1 MQTAALL
8 LAGLLLLASEPC
20 SALDLA
26 TPGGLRLAVPVASI
40 KAMRFGSTLRQQYD
54 FSCGSAAVATLL
66 SHHYGRATTEQQVFE
81 HMFRHGDH
89 ARIRREGFSL
99 LDMQRFLAAQGL
111 RADGFKLPLQA
122 LLDAGLPAIVLVAE
136 QGYQHFVVIK
146 GIAASERGATAERGT
161 AGEGIAAGG
170 RLLLGDPARGT
181 RSMPLAQFESI
192 WTNKLLFVI
201 HDHAGPVRFN
211 APDDWR
217 AAPPAPLAS
226 AVNRLPLGDV
236 TMAKHGPGDF

>member
-1 MQTAALL
+1 
-8 LAGLLLLASEPC
+8 
-20 SALDLA
+20 
-26 TPGGLRLAVPVASI
+26 
-40 KAMRFGSTLRQQYD
+40 
-54 FSCGSAAVATLL
+54 
-66 SHHYGRATTEQQVFE
+66 
-81 HMFRHGDH
+81 MFRQGDH

-122 LLDAGLPAIVLVAE
+122 LFDAGLPAIVLVAE

-146 GIAASERGATAERGT
+146 GMAD
-161 AGEGIAAGG
+161 G

-181 RSMPLAQFESI
+181 RSMTLAQFESI

-201 HDHAGPVRFN
+201 HDHPGPVRFN
-211 APDDWR
+211 TPDDWR
-217 AAPPAPLAS
+217 AAPLAPLAH
-226 AVNRLPLGDV
+226 AVSRAPLGDV

>member
-1 MQTAALL
+1 MRSLACILTAVLL
-8 LAGLLLLASEPC
+8 LAPPWC
-20 SALDLA
+20 RALELV
-26 TPGGLRLAVPVASI
+26 TPGGLRVAMPVASI
-40 KAMRFGSTLRQQYD
+40 KAMRFDTTLRQQYD

-89 ARIRREGFSL
+89 DKIRREGFSL

-111 RADGFKLPLQA
+111 RADGFRLPLQA
-122 LLDAGLPAIVLVAE
+122 LFDAGLPAIVLVAE

-146 GIAASERGATAERGT
+146 GM
-161 AGEGIAAGG
+161 AGG

-201 HDHAGPVRFN
+201 HDHPGEVRFN
-211 APDDWR
+211 TLADWR
-217 AAPPAPLAS
+217 AAPLAPLANAIS
-226 AVNRLPLGDV
+226 RISLGDV

>member
-1 MQTAALL
+1 MQTAAPLL
-8 LAGLLLLASEPC
+8 TALLLLAPSLC

-26 TPGGLRLAVPVASI
+26 TPGGLRVAMPVASI
-40 KAMRFGSTLRQQYD
+40 KALRFGATLRQQYD
-54 FSCGSAAVATLL
+54 FSCGSAAIATLL
-66 SHHYGRATTEQQVFE
+66 SHHYGRSTSEQQVFE
-81 HMFRHGDH
+81 HMFRQGDQ
-89 ARIRREGFSL
+89 AKIRREGFSL

-122 LLDAGLPAIVLVAE
+122 LADAGLPAVVLVAE

-146 GIAASERGATAERGT
+146 GM
-161 AGEGIAAGG
+161 AGG

-181 RSMPLAQFESI
+181 RAMPLAQFEAI

-201 HDHAGPVRFN
+201 HDHPGAVRFN

-217 AAPPAPLAS
+217 AAPTAPLAH
-226 AVNRLPLGDV
+226 AINRMPLGDV

>member
-1 MQTAALL
+1 MRTIAPLLTALL
-8 LAGLLLLASEPC
+8 MLAPC
-20 SALDLA
+20 WSGALELA
-26 TPGGLRLAVPVASI
+26 TPGGLRLALPVASI
-40 KAMRFGSTLRQQYD
+40 KAMRFGTTLRQQFD
-54 FSCGSAAVATLL
+54 FSCGSAAIATLL

-89 ARIRREGFSL
+89 GKIRREGFSL

-122 LLDAGLPAIVLVAE
+122 LFDAGLPAIVLVAE

-146 GIAASERGATAERGT
+146 GM
-161 AGEGIAAGG
+161 AGG

-181 RSMPLAQFESI
+181 RAMPLAQFETI

-201 HDHAGPVRFN
+201 HDHPGPVRFN

-217 AAPPAPLAS
+217 AAPLAPLAQ
-226 AVNRLPLGDV
+226 AVSRTPLGEL